1 MERRLAPRPI
11 VRTADIPATPWQNGG
26 GVQRDLFA
34 WPSADDWRVRVGV
47 AEIEADGPFS
57 HFARVQRTF
66 TIVAGAGVELS
77 IGGALHRVPPGANPV
92 VFDGGA
98 TTTCRRLGGNST
110 ALNLMLR
117 GLSGGIRKLKAGT
130 NWGPRTAA
138 CGIYTLEAG
147 TCRFLDEEIE
157 VPEHALLWFD
167 LAPPILSFGVDAWAI
182 EVGKATTPPAATET
196 STERSTEPWE
206 EPSDEP
212 SEGP

>member
-34 WPSADDWRVRVGV
+34 WPSADDWRVRVGL

-57 HFARVQRTF
+57 SFPRVQRCLA
-66 TIVAGAGVELS
+66 IVAGAGVELS
-77 IGGALHRVPPGANPV
+77 IGGALHRVPAGANPV

-98 TTTCRRLGGNST
+98 ATTCRRLGGGGST

-117 GLSGGIRKLKAGT
+117 GLPGSIRALNGGT
-130 NWGPRTAA
+130 NWGPRMAA
-138 CGIYTLEAG
+138 CGLYTLQAG
-147 TCRFLDEEIE
+147 RCRFVDEEIE

-167 LAPPILSFGVDAWAI
+167 LAPPILSFSVDAWAI
-182 EVGKATTPPAATET
+182 EVGKATTPPPAREA
-196 STERSTEPWE
+196 
-206 EPSDEP
+206 
-212 SEGP
+212 